1 MERSIDIA
9 TGESVAF
16 NYELAGL
23 GSRFFA
29 VFVDMSLQI
38 AIFLAAF
45 LGLAFIGSKAGDAKP
60 APPLTK
66 VESAVVVAI
75 VIIALFLLFFGYF
88 IIFEWLWEGRT
99 PGKRLM
105 GLRVIREGGVA
116 LDFTGSVIRNCV
128 RIVEV
133 LLGFYAISAVSTL
146 LSPRNQRLGDYA
158 AGTLVVRDQRYE
170 RRRIRAPPGRL
181 SATIPWSATSR
192 RKSATWCAA
201 SPSVRTSLKRG
212 GARRTR
218 RANRCRDPA
227 RKLGSLVRALRRRA
241 LLVHLAE
248 TSLA

>member
-29 VFVDMSLQI
+29 VFIDMSIQLSI
-38 AIFLAAF
+38 ALAVVF
-45 LGLAFIGSKAGDAKP
+45 GLAYLGSKAGDAK
-60 APPLTK
+60 AAAPLTK
-66 VESAVVVAI
+66 IESAVFEAI
-75 VIIALFLLFFGYF
+75 VIIAIFLLFFGYF
-88 IIFEWLWEGRT
+88 IIFEWRWEGRT

-116 LDFTGSVIRNCV
+116 LDFTSSVIRNCV

-133 LLGFYAISAVSTL
+133 ALGFYAISAVSTL

-170 RRRIRAPPGRL
+170 RRRIRAPLDAAQREDPLIRDL
-181 SATIPWSATSR
+181 SPEERDLVRRFAERRAALTSEARSALAAR
-192 RKSATWCAA
+192 IAAAIRPKLAA
-201 SPSVRTSLKRG
+201 SY
-212 GARRTR
+212 AHF
-218 RANRCRDPA
+218 DDD
-227 RKLGSLVRALRRRA
+227 A